1 MAKAAKSLRATA
13 SLRHGRKKRSRPK
26 HPLRTFALWVAL
38 PTVAVYLLV
47 CALVFYGLQQM
58 SEEMNEIDSDR
69 GRSAISAAV
78 SSVIKSLGD
87 SASDEATW
95 TEAYINTYVEP
106 NSAWFDS
113 TWGAT
118 ARISHNYDTAL
129 VTDPEGNL
137 VFGESSRGEV
147 KGVLADHV
155 SGSAALLARLEAT
168 VAQSG
173 DDTPVFSAVGRDGG
187 VAAMAGAVIHGN
199 TGQASVPRD
208 QRRILWL
215 VRQINDKMLADTA
228 DLFRLPVMRLVSEAA
243 PGEDSLVITDAAGT
257 KVGTVAWQPRRP
269 GDAAFRHVAGLST
282 LVMFVIGG
290 LTTAVL
296 VAFWSSIKGRAAS
309 DERDW
314 FGVRFDDVTGLY
326 NRFGLEERLNAL
338 VTRKQRSMPVAVL
351 SIGVDGLT
359 EVVGLYGREVGE
371 QLLEAMAD
379 CIEALCDERTE
390 LARTGPAEFMLA
402 RGGDGAAQ
410 LARGA
415 AALLLARA
423 AEAVAI
429 RDLKLKVG
437 VSIGLAEA
445 EATRES
451 FGTVMRQGET
461 ALARARETGGSHLV
475 EYDPAMDDERR
486 RRLDVQADIRR
497 GLDANEFDLEYQ
509 PIIDFISGSIVGVE
523 ALMRWKRRAGGPMG
537 PGEFIPAAE
546 ASGLIEDLGMFA
558 LDRAIAEIGPI
569 EGIKISVNVSG
580 VQLRNPGLAKA
591 VLLKLKEWGIEA
603 SRLQLEVTETFL
615 VAQPERAK
623 RALEALR
630 SEGIAIA
637 LDDFGTGY
645 SSIGYLRQFR
655 FDRVKLDRSLVADI
669 DRDPVQTA
677 LVESTMSYAYAMNLA
692 VTAEGV
698 ERREE
703 AALLSRLGCREFQ
716 GYLFARPM
724 TLSQLRLLLESQ
736 AAAGDQERLAG

>member
-1 MAKAAKSLRATA
+1 LAKAAKSLRATA
-13 SLRHGRKKRSRPK
+13 SLRHGRKKLSRPK

-38 PTVAVYLLV
+38 PTIAVYLVV
-47 CALVFYGLQQM
+47 CALVMQGLQQM
-58 SEEMNEIDSDR
+58 SDEMNEIDSDR
-69 GRSAISAAV
+69 GRSAISAAI
-78 SSVIKSLGD
+78 SSVVKSLGD
-87 SASDEATW
+87 GVSDEATW

-106 NSAWFDS
+106 NPAWFDA
-113 TWGAT
+113 TWGTT

-129 VTDPEGNL
+129 VTDPEGNIS
-137 VFGESSRGEV
+137 FGESNRGEV
-147 KGVLADHV
+147 TGTLADHV
-155 SGSAALLARLEAT
+155 SGATALLERLDAT
-168 VAQSG
+168 VARLG
-173 DDTPVFSAVGRDGG
+173 DDAPVFSAVARNGG
-187 VAAMAGAVIHGN
+187 VAALAGAVIHGN

-215 VRQINDKMLADTA
+215 ARQIDDTMLADMA
-228 DLFRLPVMRLVSEAA
+228 ELFRLPAMRLVSHVA

-257 KVGTVAWQPRRP
+257 EVGTIAWQPRRP
-269 GDAAFRHVAGLST
+269 GDPAFRHVAGLAT
-282 LVMFVIGG
+282 LVMLVIGG

-326 NRFGLEERLNAL
+326 NRFGLEERLRTL
-338 VTRKQRSMPVAVL
+338 VSRKQRTISIAVL

-359 EVVGLYGREVGE
+359 EVFGLYGREVGE
-371 QLLEAMAD
+371 QLLEAIAD
-379 CIEALCDERTE
+379 RIEALCDERTD

-410 LARGA
+410 LVRGA

-423 AEAVAI
+423 AEAVAVG
-429 RDLKLKVG
+429 DLKLKIG
-437 VSIGLAEA
+437 VSMGLAEA
-445 EATRES
+445 EASRDT

-461 ALARARETGGSHLV
+461 ALARARETGGSHVV

-497 GLDANEFDLEYQ
+497 GLEADEFDLEYQ
-509 PIIDFISGSIVGVE
+509 PIIDFTSGTIIGVE

-537 PGEFIPAAE
+537 PGDFIPAAE
-546 ASGLIEDLGMFA
+546 ASGLIDDLGMFA
-558 LDRAIAEIGPI
+558 LNRAIAEIGPI

-580 VQLRNPGLAKA
+580 VQLRNPGLATA
-591 VLLKLKEWGIEA
+591 VLSTLKEWGVEA

-630 SEGIAIA
+630 SNGIAIA

-724 TLSQLRLLLESQ
+724 TLPQLQQLL
-736 AAAGDQERLAG
+736 AAQTASDDTERLAG

>member
-1 MAKAAKSLRATA
+1 MAKATKSLRATA
-13 SLRHGRKKRSRPK
+13 GLRHDRKKRSRPK

-38 PTVAVYLLV
+38 PTVTVYLLV
-47 CALVFYGLQQM
+47 CGLVLYGMQQM

-69 GRSAISAAV
+69 GRSAISAAI
-78 SSVIKSLGD
+78 SSIVKSLGD

-95 TEAYINTYVEP
+95 TEAYINTYVTP
-106 NSAWFDS
+106 NPAWYDA
-113 TWGAT
+113 TWGTT
-118 ARISHNYDTAL
+118 ARISDNYDTAL
-129 VTDPEGNL
+129 VTDPQGNIS
-137 VFGESSRGEV
+137 FGESTSGEV
-147 KGVLADHV
+147 TGNLADHI
-155 SGSAALLARLEAT
+155 SGAEALLSRLDAT
-168 VAQSG
+168 VARLG
-173 DDTPVFSAVGRDGG
+173 DDEPVFSAVARNGG
-187 VAAMAGAVIHGN
+187 LAAFAGAVIHGN
-199 TGQASVPRD
+199 TGQASVPRE

-215 VRQINDKMLADTA
+215 ARQIDDELLAGLSE
-228 DLFRLPVMRLVSEAA
+228 LFRLPTMRLVSQVA
-243 PGEDSLVITDAAGT
+243 PGEDSLVITDAAGSE
-257 KVGTVAWQPRRP
+257 VAIVAWQPRRP
-269 GDAAFRHVAGLST
+269 GDPAFRHVAGLAT

-296 VAFWSSIKGRAAS
+296 VAFWSSIKSRAAS

-326 NRFGLEERLNAL
+326 NRFGLEERLRTL
-338 VTRKQRSMPVAVL
+338 VSRKQRTVSIAVL

-359 EVVGLYGREVGE
+359 EVFGLYGREIGE
-371 QLLEAMAD
+371 QLLEALAD
-379 CIEALCDERTE
+379 RLEALCDERTE

-402 RGGDGAAQ
+402 RGGNGAAQ

-423 AEAVAI
+423 SEAVAVG
-429 RDLKLKVG
+429 DLKLKIG

-445 EATRES
+445 EASRET

-461 ALARARETGGSHLV
+461 ALARARETGGSHVV

-497 GLDANEFDLEYQ
+497 GLEASEFDLEYQ
-509 PIIDFISGSIVGVE
+509 PIIDFTSGSIVGVE

-546 ASGLIEDLGMFA
+546 ASGLIDDLGMFA
-558 LDRAIAEIGPI
+558 LNRAIAEIGPI

-580 VQLRNPGLAKA
+580 VQLRNPGLATA
-591 VLLKLKEWGIEA
+591 VLSSLKEWGVEA

-623 RALEALR
+623 HALEDLR
-630 SEGIAIA
+630 SMGIAIA

-677 LVESTMSYAYAMNLA
+677 LVESTMTYAFAMNLA

-724 TLSQLRLLLESQ
+724 TLPQLNQLLEAQ
-736 AAAGDQERLAG
+736 AASTERLAG

>member
-1 MAKAAKSLRATA
+1 MRA
-13 SLRHGRKKRSRPK
+13 
-26 HPLRTFALWVAL
+26 FALWVAL

-47 CALVFYGLQQM
+47 CTLVLYGLQQM
-58 SEEMNEIDSDR
+58 SEEMNEIDADR
-69 GRSAISAAV
+69 GRSAISAAI
-78 SSVIKSLGD
+78 SSIVKSLGD

-95 TEAYINTYVEP
+95 TEAYINTYVALNP
-106 NSAWFDS
+106 AWYDA
-113 TWGAT
+113 TWGTT
-118 ARISHNYDTAL
+118 ARISDNYDTAL
-129 VTDPEGNL
+129 VTDPEGNIT
-137 VFGESSRGEV
+137 FGESAGGEV
-147 KGVLADHV
+147 TGNLADHI
-155 SGSAALLARLEAT
+155 SGAEAMLSRLDAT
-168 VAQSG
+168 VARFG
-173 DDTPVFSAVGRDGG
+173 DDEPVFSAVARNGG
-187 VAAMAGAVIHGN
+187 LAALAGAVIHGN
-199 TGQASVPRD
+199 TGQASVPRE

-215 VRQINDKMLADTA
+215 ARQIDDEMLAELSE
-228 DLFRLPVMRLVSEAA
+228 LFRLPTMRLVSHAA
-243 PGEDSLVITDAAGT
+243 PGEDSLVIADAAGT
-257 KVGTVAWQPRRP
+257 EVAIVAWQPRRP
-269 GDAAFRHVAGLST
+269 GDPAFRHVAGLAT

-296 VAFWSSIKGRAAS
+296 VAFWSSIKSRAAS

-326 NRFGLEERLNAL
+326 NRFGLEERLRTL
-338 VTRKQRSMPVAVL
+338 VSRKQRNVSIAVL

-359 EVVGLYGREVGE
+359 EVFGLYGREVGE
-371 QLLEAMAD
+371 QLLEALAD
-379 CIEALCDERTE
+379 RLEALCDERTE

-402 RGGDGAAQ
+402 RGGDGASQ

-423 AEAVAI
+423 SEAVAVG
-429 RDLKLKVG
+429 DLKLKIG

-445 EATRES
+445 EASRET

-461 ALARARETGGSHLV
+461 ALARARETGGSHVV

-497 GLDANEFDLEYQ
+497 GLEANEFDLEYQ
-509 PIIDFISGSIVGVE
+509 PIIDFTSGTIVGVE

-546 ASGLIEDLGMFA
+546 ASGLIDDLGMFA
-558 LDRAIAEIGPI
+558 LNRAIAEIGPI

-580 VQLRNPGLAKA
+580 VQLRNPGLATA
-591 VLLKLKEWGIEA
+591 VLSTLKEWGVEA

-623 RALEALR
+623 RALEDLR
-630 SEGIAIA
+630 SMGIAIA

-669 DRDPVQTA
+669 DRDPVQSA

-724 TLSQLRLLLESQ
+724 TLPQLQQLLEAQ
-736 AAAGDQERLAG
+736 AAAADTERLAG

>member
-1 MAKAAKSLRATA
+1 MAKAAKSSRASA
-13 SLRHGRKKRSRPK
+13 GLRHGRHKPSRPK

-38 PTVAVYLLV
+38 PTVVVYLAV

-58 SEEMNEIDSDR
+58 SDEMNEIDSDR
-69 GRSAISAAV
+69 GRSAISAAI
-78 SSVIKSLGD
+78 SSLVQSLGD

-106 NSAWFDS
+106 NPAWFDS
-113 TWGAT
+113 TWGTT
-118 ARISHNYDTAL
+118 ARVSHNYDTAM
-129 VTDPEGNL
+129 VTDPEGNII
-137 VFGESSRGEV
+137 FGESSRGSV
-147 KGVLADHV
+147 SGTLSDHV
-155 SGSAALLARLEAT
+155 SGSAALLARLDET

-173 DDTPVFSAVGRDGG
+173 DDTPVFSPVARDGG
-187 VAAMAGAVIHGN
+187 IAALAGAVIHGN

-215 VRQINDKMLADTA
+215 VRQIDDQMLAETA
-228 DLFRLPVMRLVSEAA
+228 ELFRLPLMRLVDHAA
-243 PGEDSLVITDAAGT
+243 PGEDSLIISDAAGIE
-257 KVGTVAWQPRRP
+257 VGTVAWQPRRP
-269 GDAAFRHVAGLST
+269 GDPAFRHVAGLST
-282 LVMFVIGG
+282 LVMLVIGC

-326 NRFGLEERLNAL
+326 NSFGLEERLRTL
-338 VTRKQRSMPVAVL
+338 VSRKQRTLPVAVL

-379 CIEALCDERTE
+379 RIETLCDERTE

-402 RGGDGAAQ
+402 RGGDGSAQ
-410 LARGA
+410 LVQGA
-415 AALLLARA
+415 AAMLLSRA
-423 AEAVAI
+423 AEPVPV
-429 RDLKLKVG
+429 RDLKLKIG
-437 VSIGLAEA
+437 LSIGYAEA
-445 EATRES
+445 EATRDT
-451 FGTVMRQGET
+451 FGAVMRQGET
-461 ALARARETGGSHLV
+461 ALARARETGGGHVV
-475 EYDPAMDDERR
+475 EYDPAMDEERR

-497 GLDANEFDLEYQ
+497 GLEANEFDLEYQ
-509 PIIDFISGSIVGVE
+509 PIIDFTAGTIVGVE

-546 ASGLIEDLGMFA
+546 ASGLIDDLGMFA
-558 LDRAIAEIGPI
+558 LHRAIAEIGPI

-591 VLLKLKEWGIEA
+591 VLETLKEWGVEA

-623 RALEALR
+623 LALEALR
-630 SEGIAIA
+630 SKGIAIA

-669 DRDPVQTA
+669 DRDPVQAA
-677 LVESTMSYAYAMNLA
+677 LVESTMTYAYAMNLA

-724 TLSQLRLLLESQ
+724 TLDQLKGLLEAQQ
-736 AAAGDQERLAG
+736 ATADTERLAG

>member
-1 MAKAAKSLRATA
+1 MAKAAKSPKASA
-13 SLRHGRKKRSRPK
+13 SLRPGRNKPSRPK
-26 HPLRTFALWVAL
+26 RPLRAFALGVAL
-38 PTVAVYLLV
+38 PTVAVYLFVCGLV
-47 CALVFYGLQQM
+47 LYGLQQM
-58 SEEMNEIDSDR
+58 SEEMNAIDSDR
-69 GRSAISAAV
+69 GRSAISAAI
-78 SSVIKSLGD
+78 SSLVQSLGD

-106 NSAWFDS
+106 NPAWFDS

-118 ARISHNYDTAL
+118 ARVSHNYDTAI
-129 VTDPEGNL
+129 VTDPEGNI
-137 VFGESSRGEV
+137 VFGESSHGAV
-147 KGVLADHV
+147 TGTLADHV
-155 SGSAALLARLEAT
+155 SSAAQMLTRLDES
-168 VAQSG
+168 VAKSG
-173 DDTPVFSAVGRDGG
+173 DDTSVFSPVARDGG
-187 VAAMAGAVIHGN
+187 LAALAGAVIHGN
-199 TGQASVPRD
+199 TGQASVPRE

-215 VRQINDKMLADTA
+215 ARQIDDRMLEDTA
-228 DLFRLPVMRLVSEAA
+228 TLFRLPVMRLVEHAA
-243 PGEDSLVITDAAGT
+243 PGEDTMVITDAAGNA
-257 KVGTVAWQPRRP
+257 VGTMAWQPRRP
-269 GDAAFRHVAGLST
+269 GDPAFRHVAGLST

-326 NRFGLEERLNAL
+326 NRLGLEERLRLL
-338 VTRKQRSMPVAVL
+338 VSRKQRSIPVAML

-379 CIEALCDERTE
+379 RIEALCDERTE

-423 AEAVAI
+423 SEAVAI
-429 RDLKLKVG
+429 RDLKLKIG

-445 EATRES
+445 EATRET
-451 FGTVMRQGET
+451 FGTVMRQAET
-461 ALARARETGGSHLV
+461 ALARARETGGNHVV
-475 EYDPAMDDERR
+475 EYDPVMDDERR

-497 GLDANEFDLEYQ
+497 GLEANEFDLEYQ
-509 PIIDFISGSIVGVE
+509 PIIDFATSSIVGVE
-523 ALMRWKRRAGGPMG
+523 ALMRWTRRAGGPMG

-546 ASGLIEDLGMFA
+546 ASGLIDDLGMFA
-558 LDRAIAEIGPI
+558 LNRAIAEIGPI

-580 VQLRNPGLAKA
+580 VQLRNPGLAA
-591 VLLKLKEWGIEA
+591 SVLSTLKEWGVEA

-630 SEGIAIA
+630 SKGIAIA

-645 SSIGYLRQFR
+645 SSVGYLRQFR

-677 LVESTMSYAYAMNLA
+677 LVESTMTYAFAMNLA

-724 TLSQLRLLLESQ
+724 TLSQLKRLLEAQQSNDAEQ
-736 AAAGDQERLAG
+736 RLAG

>member
-1 MAKAAKSLRATA
+1 MAKAVKSPRASA
-13 SLRHGRKKRSRPK
+13 GLRHGRKQPTRPK

-38 PTVAVYLLV
+38 PTVTVYLVV
-47 CALVFYGLQQM
+47 CALVLHGLQQM
-58 SEEMNEIDSDR
+58 SNEMNNIDSDR
-69 GRSAISAAV
+69 GRSAISAAI
-78 SSVIKSLGD
+78 SSAVQSLGD

-95 TEAYINTYVEP
+95 TEAYINTYVAP
-106 NSAWFDS
+106 NPAWFDS
-113 TWGAT
+113 TWGTT
-118 ARISHNYDTAL
+118 ARVSHNYDTAL
-129 VTDPEGNL
+129 VSDPEGNII
-137 VFGESSRGEV
+137 FGESSRGAV
-147 KGVLADHV
+147 SGNLSDHL
-155 SGSAALLARLEAT
+155 SGSAALLARLDQTIAR
-168 VAQSG
+168 SG
-173 DDTPVFSAVGRDGG
+173 DDTPVFSPTGRNGG
-187 VAAMAGAVIHGN
+187 VAALAGAVIHGN
-199 TGQASVPRD
+199 TGQASVPRE

-215 VRQINDKMLADTA
+215 VRQLDDAMLKETA
-228 DLFRLPVMRLVSEAA
+228 ELFQLPVMRLVQHAA
-243 PGEDSLVITDAAGT
+243 PGEDTLVIADASGAEI
-257 KVGTVAWQPRRP
+257 GTVAWQPRRP
-269 GDAAFRHVAGLST
+269 GDAAFRHVAGVST

-326 NRFGLEERLNAL
+326 NRFGLEERLRML
-338 VTRKQRSMPVAVL
+338 VSRKQRSIPVAVL
-351 SIGVDGLT
+351 SIGLDGLT

-379 CIEALCDERTE
+379 RIETLCDERTE
-390 LARTGPAEFMLA
+390 LARSGPAEFMLA

-415 AALLLARA
+415 AALLLARSS
-423 AEAVAI
+423 EAVAI
-429 RDLKLKVG
+429 RDLKLKIG
-437 VSIGLAEA
+437 VSMGLAEA
-445 EATRES
+445 EATRET
-451 FGTVMRQGET
+451 FGDVMRHGET
-461 ALARARETGGSHLV
+461 ALARARETGGSHVV

-509 PIIDFISGSIVGVE
+509 PIIDFSTSSVIGVE
-523 ALMRWKRRAGGPMG
+523 ALMRWTRRAGGPMG

-546 ASGLIEDLGMFA
+546 ASGLIDDLGMFA
-558 LDRAIAEIGPI
+558 LARAIAEIGPI

-591 VLLKLKEWGIEA
+591 VLSTLKERGVEA

-630 SEGIAIA
+630 AHGIAIA

-669 DRDPVQTA
+669 DRDPVQSA

-724 TLSQLRLLLESQ
+724 TLGQLKRLLDAQ
-736 AAAGDQERLAG
+736 AGPGSDARLTG